1 MNTVNTNGPRGTI
14 IKVPDATP
22 GLLLLMGR
30 QYAFTLEGVWRSAVA
45 PAPNQSVTVEL
56 DNTGTVVAIS
66 VIDQG
71 QIAKEKLAEFG
82 GVAQERGKVV
92 AGQIQTGIGA
102 LAARMGAVTLS
113 VAVLIWIV
121 WFFIPAAGVGGGGED
136 VASYTFW
143 KLIGTN
149 FADQMSM
156 MGGGHARGWLRLIGF
171 AAIVAPFAAP
181 FIRAGWSRYLN
192 AAPLAVVL
200 LGWLVIHQNMAGT
213 FGQMGADNPFS
224 YRWGFYLLLAACLA
238 LAANALKKGPVYE
251 TRGSVA

>member
-1 MNTVNTNGPRGTI
+1 MNTANTSGPRGTI

-22 GLLLLMGR
+22 GLLLLNGR

-56 DNTGTVVAIS
+56 DSSGALLSITVV
-66 VIDQG
+66 DQG

-102 LAARMGAVTLS
+102 LAARMGAVTLGI
-113 VAVLIWIV
+113 AVLIWVV
-121 WFFIPAAGVGGGGED
+121 WFIIPAAGVGGGGED
-136 VASYTFW
+136 LASYTFW

-156 MGGGHARGWLRLIGF
+156 VNGGHARGWLRFIGF
-171 AAIVAPFAAP
+171 AAIVAPFVAP
-181 FIRAGWSRYLN
+181 FIRQSWARYLN

-200 LGWLVIHQNMAGT
+200 LGWFVIHENMAGT

-224 YRWGFYLLLAACLA
+224 YRWGFYLLLAACLG
-238 LAANALKKGPVYE
+238 LAANALKKGSVYA
-251 TRGSVA
+251 TGGSAA

>member
-1 MNTVNTNGPRGTI
+1 MNTVNPSLPRGTL

-22 GLLLLMGR
+22 GLLLLNGR

-56 DNTGTVVAIS
+56 DGTGALVAITVV
-66 VIDQG
+66 DQG
-71 QIAKEKLAEFG
+71 QIAKEKLAELS

-92 AGQIQTGIGA
+92 AGQIQTGISA

-113 VAVLIWIV
+113 IAVLIWIV
-121 WFFIPAAGVGGGGED
+121 WFFIPAAAVGGVGED

-149 FADQMSM
+149 FSDQMSM
-156 MGGGHARGWLRLIGF
+156 MDGGHARGWLRLIGF

-181 FIRAGWSRYLN
+181 FIRASWSRYLN
-192 AAPLAVVL
+192 AAPLAAVL

-238 LAANALKKGPVYE
+238 LAVNALKKGAVYSSQ
-251 TRGSVA
+251 GSAV

>member
-1 MNTVNTNGPRGTI
+1 MNTVNTSGPRGTI

-22 GLLLLMGR
+22 GLLLLNGK
-30 QYAFTLEGVWRSAVA
+30 QYAFTLEGIWRSAVA

-56 DNTGTVVAIS
+56 DSTGAVLSIS
-66 VIDQG
+66 VVDQG
-71 QIAKEKLAEFG
+71 QIAKEKLAEFS

-113 VAVLIWIV
+113 IAVLIWIV

-149 FADQMSM
+149 FSDQMSM
-156 MGGGHARGWLRLIGF
+156 MGGGHARGWLRFIAF
-171 AAIVAPFAAP
+171 AAIVAPFLAP
-181 FIRAGWSRYLN
+181 FIRESWSRFLN

-200 LGWLVIHQNMAGT
+200 LGWLVIHQNMAAT

-224 YRWGFYLLLAACLA
+224 YRWGFYLLLAACIA
-238 LAANALKKGPVYE
+238 LAANALKKATLYS
-251 TRGSVA
+251 TRSSTT

>member
-1 MNTVNTNGPRGTI
+1 MNTANTSFPRGTI

-22 GLLLLMGR
+22 GLLLLNGR

-45 PAPNQSVTVEL
+45 PALNQSVTVEL
-56 DNTGTVVAIS
+56 DPNGALLSITVV
-66 VIDQG
+66 DQA
-71 QIAKEKLAEFG
+71 QIAKEKLAEFS

-113 VAVLIWIV
+113 IAVLIWIV
-121 WFFIPAAGVGGGGED
+121 WFLIPAAGVGGGGED

-149 FADQMSM
+149 FADQISM
-156 MGGGHARGWLRLIGF
+156 VDGGHARGWLRFIGF
-171 AAIVAPFAAP
+171 AAIVAPFLAP
-181 FIRAGWSRYLN
+181 FIRANWSRFLN

-238 LAANALKKGPVYE
+238 LAANALKKGSVYAA
-251 TRGSVA
+251 RDSMA